1 MEPTR
6 TTENTKI
13 LIGPILSNSF
23 EKVNQNGVIV
33 VGWSDHDPPGIYLL
47 KVNNRN
53 TRTSCEICSELT
65 IKTLERCQ
73 WRRSGVFIVNFEHF
87 HTCSVVSIVN
97 FEHINVAWWTY
108 CCSRKT
114 LFWKLNEHYE
124 ISYTLTKNYSY
135 EIFVQKIRSINFAD
149 YSNHTGVNNVYQE
162 LVPKFLSAIFSPI
175 RTLRVK
181 SNTKRWFKKV

>member
-108 CCSRKT
+108 
-114 LFWKLNEHYE
+114 LL
-124 ISYTLTKNYSY
+124 
-135 EIFVQKIRSINFAD
+135 
-149 YSNHTGVNNVYQE
+149 
-162 LVPKFLSAIFSPI
+162 
-175 RTLRVK
+175 
-181 SNTKRWFKKV
+181 FKKNVILEIKWALWNFIHVNEKLLTWNFCAKNKINKYCWLLKPYRCEQCLPGTCS